1 MPGPT
6 AGEETIAFARVHPE
20 VLAAGHQPRDISL
33 PGGGL
38 SRISALKQPQKLRH
52 LGCSP

>member
-6 AGEETIAFARVHPE
+6 ACEETIAFARVSE
-20 VLAAGHQPRDISL
+20 VLAKGHQSRDISL
-33 PGGGL
+33 PDGGV
-38 SRISALKQPQKLRH
+38 SRISALKQPQQLRH